1 MGWYMLVQVEI
12 VRVSHFPVKVY
23 KDFRILTN
31 LKQLQIAP
39 EPLFR
44 SSRAEEKIVGTAFIA
59 MSFVEVSHQ
68 GSRMLRRHY
77 AFTEVQCSW
86 CTNAYQYTRHPLE
99 CVANCMLWTHLV

>member
-1 MGWYMLVQVEI
+1 MLVQVEI

-39 EPLFR
+39 EPLFC
-44 SSRAEEKIVGTAFIA
+44 SSRAEEEVVGTAFIA

-68 GSRMLRRHY
+68 GSRTLRSHY

-86 CTNAYQYTRHPLE
+86 CTNAYQCPGHHLE
-99 CVANCMLWTHLV
+99 CVGSGSCILVTRLV